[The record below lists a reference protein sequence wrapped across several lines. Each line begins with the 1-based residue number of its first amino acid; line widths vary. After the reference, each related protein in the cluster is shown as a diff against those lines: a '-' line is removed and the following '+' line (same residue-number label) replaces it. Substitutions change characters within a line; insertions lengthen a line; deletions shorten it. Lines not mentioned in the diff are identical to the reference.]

1 MENPVDRMYRIFQDE
16 QQILFTSC
24 KSCLYVPWNFK
35 RDQKSTRRII
45 TELKARFVAVKPNQ
59 PRLCVGQTYT
69 FTVAHVENSIDI
81 HAGAVIFHLDAND
94 AVSRRGADLNPS

>member
-1 MENPVDRMYRIFQDE
+1 MNM
-16 QQILFTSC
+16 QIVFTC
-24 KSCLYVPWNFK
+24 CESCLYVSRNFK
-35 RDQKSTRRII
+35 RDQKSTGRII

-69 FTVAHVENSIDI
+69 FTVTHVQNSIDI
-81 HAGAVIFHLDAND
+81 DAGAVIFHLDAND